1 MYRSDV
7 SSLSSERV
15 ASIAA
20 QRKSEY
26 YHLLYSEINERQRAE
41 RRASQRNDLLNA
53 LSQAHLRF
61 VAHQDLATILADL
74 VRSLVDLT
82 GSELC
87 LIGEI
92 RLDATEDEPLHI
104 LATSAQGMPDDATYH
119 HLARMAY
126 EAGLNQRAIAR
137 TTGPKDEPGPHHAAN
152 AAGFASFAG
161 MPFRVEDAVFGVIA
175 LANRPGGYDDE
186 VVELLQPAVSTCAHL
201 LVAERNE
208 QRRKKAEKEL
218 AEERASLAQR
228 VFERTAQL
236 SAANAELAHAL
247 RIKDEFLATMN
258 HELRTP
264 LNTMLI
270 LVEVLQQ
277 QIFGPLNQKQMKNV
291 HDIGESGRHLLA
303 LITDILDIVKV
314 NAGKL
319 ELDISTVMVQDLCES
334 SMRLTAAMAGKKQIK
349 VSMNVA
355 SNVKEIDADDR
366 RLKQMLVNLLSNAVK
381 FTPDGGEVGLDVKGE
396 PETNTVVFTVW
407 DTGIGIAAENM
418 DRLFTP
424 FAQIDSG
431 LSRQYE
437 GSGLGLALVARMA
450 DLCGGSV
457 AVESEVGH
465 GSRFM
470 LSLPWRREDAAPISI
485 TMWAPQEM
493 AQAVQKAPDPAEGP
507 VSLVE
512 ANRPDEAAEFAHR
525 SAGRDSLV
533 LLAEDNEANVH
544 ALSDFLEHQ
553 GYTLIV
559 AHTGR
564 EAMDLAKSAR
574 PDIIL
579 MDIQMPDMDGLEAIR
594 NLRADRDLGKIPIIA
609 VTALVLPGDR
619 ERCLSVGANDFV
631 GKPISIRDLTN
642 AINGLLQPE
651 AATIAAC

>member
-1 MYRSDV
+1 MMGFVEVRPSVCTYRLLLMIRPYTSTA
-7 SSLSSERV
+7 SSERV
-15 ASIAA
+15 ASVAA

-26 YHLLYSEINERQRAE
+26 YHLLYAEINERIRAE

-53 LSQAHLRF
+53 LSQAHLRY
-61 VAHQDLATILADL
+61 VAHEDLPAILDDL
-74 VRSLVDLT
+74 IGALLDLT

-92 RLDATEDEPLHI
+92 RLEAGEEARLHI
-104 LATSAQGMPDDATYH
+104 LATSAQELSDDAAYQR
-119 HLARMAY
+119 LATMAY
-126 EAGLNQRAIAR
+126 EAALNPRTIAR
-137 TTGPKDEPGPHHAAN
+137 SSAP
-152 AAGFASFAG
+152 AGAQGVTSFAG

-175 LANRPGGYDDE
+175 LANRPDQYEDE
-186 VVELLQPAVSTCAHL
+186 IIELLQPVVSTCAHL

-208 QRRKKAEKEL
+208 QRRKKAEQEL

-236 SAANAELAHAL
+236 SAVNAELAYAL

-270 LVEVLQQ
+270 LAEVLQQ
-277 QIFGPLNQKQMKNV
+277 GIFGPLNEKQMKNV
-291 HDIGESGRHLLA
+291 HDIEESGRHLLA
-303 LITDILDIVKV
+303 LITDILDIVKI

-319 ELDISTVMVQDLCES
+319 ELDVSTLAVQDLCDS
-334 SMRLTAAMAGKKQIK
+334 SMRLTAAMAGKKRIK
-349 VSMNVA
+349 VTTTIAPHVT
-355 SNVKEIDADDR
+355 EIDADDR

-381 FTPDGGEVGLDVKGE
+381 FTPDGGEVGLDVQGDA
-396 PETNTVVFTVW
+396 ETNAVVFTVW

-418 DRLFTP
+418 DKLFKP

-450 DLCGGSV
+450 ELCGGSV
-457 AVESEVGH
+457 AVESEVGR
-465 GSRFM
+465 GSRFKV
-470 LSLPWRREDAAPISI
+470 SLPWHREDAIDISI
-485 TMWAPQEM
+485 PMRGARNGASVDQP
-493 AQAVQKAPDPAEGP
+493 APAEG
-507 VSLVE
+507 
-512 ANRPDEAAEFAHR
+512 
-525 SAGRDSLV
+525 SAGPAVRKPAGRSSIV

-553 GYTLIV
+553 GYTLVV

-564 EAMDLAKSAR
+564 EAMSLAQSER

-594 NLRADRDLGKIPIIA
+594 RLRADPGLSTIPIIA

-619 ERCLSVGANDFV
+619 ERCLVAGADDFI
-631 GKPISIRDLTN
+631 GKPISTKDLTH
-642 AINGLLQPE
+642 AIRGLLRAE
-651 AATIAAC
+651 ASANALR

>member
-1 MYRSDV
+1 MNGPYVASP
-7 SSLSSERV
+7 SSERV

-20 QRKSEY
+20 QRKSQY
-26 YHLLYSEINERQRAE
+26 YYLLYSEINERKRAE
-41 RRASQRNDLLNA
+41 HRASQRNDLLNA

-61 VAHQDLATILADL
+61 VAHQHLASILADL
-74 VRSLVDLT
+74 VSVLLDLT
-82 GSELC
+82 GSELG

-92 RLDATEDEPLHI
+92 RLDSKDDEPLRL
-104 LATSAQGMPDDATYH
+104 LATSALGAPDEQTH
-119 HLARMAY
+119 RHFTRMAY
-126 EAGLNQRAIAR
+126 EAGLNQHTITRIYKANGEEALS
-137 TTGPKDEPGPHHAAN
+137 PVAEDPGL
-152 AAGFASFAG
+152 ASFVG
-161 MPFRVEDAVFGVIA
+161 LPFRTEDAVFGVIA
-175 LANRPGGYDDE
+175 LANRPDGYDDE

-208 QRRKKAEKEL
+208 QRRRQAEVEL
-218 AEERASLAQR
+218 AEERALLAQR

-270 LVEVLQQ
+270 LAEVLQQ
-277 QIFGPLNQKQMKNV
+277 QIYGPLNAKQMENL
-291 HDIGESGRHLLA
+291 HNMEESGRHLLV
-303 LITDILDIVKV
+303 LITDILDIVRI

-319 ELDISTVMVQDLCES
+319 ELDISTIMAQDLCES
-334 SMRLTAAMAGKKQIK
+334 SMRLTAAMASKKRIK
-349 VSMNVA
+349 VSMNVEP
-355 SNVKEIDADDR
+355 NVTTIDADDR

-381 FTPDGGEVGLDVKGE
+381 FTPDDGSVGLDVKGE

-407 DTGIGIAAENM
+407 DTGIGIAQENM
-418 DRLFTP
+418 GKLFRP

-450 DLCGGSV
+450 ELHGGSV
-457 AVESEVGH
+457 AVESQVGQ

-470 LSLPWRREDAAPISI
+470 LSLPWKREDTLSISI
-485 TMWAPQEM
+485 PLR
-493 AQAVQKAPDPAEGP
+493 APDTMMRVDQDAPHAAAKPADPIEMDQVDP
-507 VSLVE
+507 S
-512 ANRPDEAAEFAHR
+512 AETAR
-525 SAGRDSLV
+525 QPAKRDSLV

-553 GYTLIV
+553 GYGLIV

-564 EAMDLAKSAR
+564 EAIGLAQSER

-579 MDIQMPDMDGLEAIR
+579 MDIQMPDIDGLEAIR
-594 NLRADRDLGKIPIIA
+594 KLRADPELRGTPIIA

-619 ERCLSVGANDFV
+619 ERCLAAGANDFL
-631 GKPISIRDLTN
+631 GKPISIRDLNN
-642 AINGLLQPE
+642 AIAGLLQPR
-651 AATIAAC
+651 